1 MENYSESVDLYKNSL
16 ESVGTTQNKYNLV
29 MQGTEAKLNTLKA
42 TGQGVWLKIFNNE
55 DMQVAIESMTSL
67 VEGIGWLVDKLGAI
81 PAILGTASVALGLFS
96 KQYTLLGAS
105 TQNATKLVQQ
115 NGQVVEQVTGR
126 QLQFYGRLGGA
137 IENLIREQVEFH
149 NQQNIGNEITM
160 REITWRQQLGFA
172 YTGLRTK
179 IASITPAM
187 IGARIG
193 ALALSASLAVVQ
205 GVITM
210 GLSVAITAVVGWI
223 THLINA
229 EKEAKEKLDQLNS
242 SYQQTIETNTGNIRT
257 LSALSA
263 EFTALTTKVGRTAD
277 EQKRLNELSNQIAQ
291 ISPDVVEGYDAQGN
305 AIIRNKDAVDQL
317 IKSYQ
322 QANDMEDSKIMN
334 KFDDT
339 YKTAMKP
346 VNKIMNNYDNANA
359 ELEHFKQEKE
369 ALLEGLKVMQEQN
382 ATKEEIAE
390 REKRIADVQ
399 EAINIRAE
407 KMKGLYA
414 DASTQLKTG
423 MGTSF
428 KVMLQE
434 NERFGNAF
442 KTNANAMKVALN
454 MLNDVNFMKNK
465 NWSDVQPELERL
477 ANSNAWSTLKTKVND
492 LNKQFKQDKN
502 LDKYKEGLRKVAE
515 DIANSLNIKG
525 LDSEELIAWLEE
537 MYKVPPAVDNAKSAV
552 TEMEEAVKN
561 LTNQFGTATSNI
573 EDYNKYID
581 ELNDK
586 NVLSA
591 TSVKDI
597 MEKHKELIA
606 YLGNE
611 GELRKKLAELIQAEE
626 DVQQN
631 AYVGML
637 EMSEEFYA
645 QKVKGSGLLE
655 QKLGEY
661 YKSDFE
667 NYKSLAEMKSVVD
680 SNLIKDLSDK
690 WGDYFSLSADGMLQ
704 VDSSIYEGMT
714 GEDGVMNRA
723 TVALNRQITNTRSK
737 LEDVAKRFK
746 SITLSIA
753 PINFDKINLS
763 KNTTGKNGSGSES
776 TTYESK
782 LDGMD
787 KFTAYLDD
795 INTQLQKQDDLISD
809 ISDKAKLYKDAGDRK
824 SLLEALK
831 LETEQYTEQARKLAT
846 LKQDAGLVSTQ
857 QAVLAQTFKK
867 TWGAMSGA
875 DLSTW
880 TRTDFNKMFEQ
891 LFPTKTFKNKSQQ
904 EAYENQKKYF
914 STLVDDWFKYAD
926 QVKSINN
933 DILSTQNDMLQ
944 LMQDRYDTYFKV
956 IEGNLKAVTSSIDN
970 IKNSMDMLTE
980 NEEFDK
986 REEYAQQLIAKTTTY
1001 RDTIEQTITVLT
1013 SHRDTLQQG
1022 SAEWTIVN
1030 DQI

>member
-1 MENYSESVDLYKNSL
+1 
-16 ESVGTTQNKYNLV
+16 
-29 MQGTEAKLNTLKA
+29 
-42 TGQGVWLKIFNNE
+42 
-55 DMQVAIESMTSL
+55 
-67 VEGIGWLVDKLGAI
+67 
-81 PAILGTASVALGLFS
+81 
-96 KQYTLLGAS
+96 
-105 TQNATKLVQQ
+105 
-115 NGQVVEQVTGR
+115 
-126 QLQFYGRLGGA
+126 
-137 IENLIREQVEFH
+137 
-149 NQQNIGNEITM
+149 
-160 REITWRQQLGFA
+160 
-172 YTGLRTK
+172 
-179 IASITPAM
+179 
-187 IGARIG
+187 
-193 ALALSASLAVVQ
+193 
-205 GVITM
+205 
-210 GLSVAITAVVGWI
+210 
-223 THLINA
+223 
-229 EKEAKEKLDQLNS
+229 
-242 SYQQTIETNTGNIRT
+242 
-257 LSALSA
+257 
-263 EFTALTTKVGRTAD
+263 
-277 EQKRLNELSNQIAQ
+277 
-291 ISPDVVEGYDAQGN
+291 
-305 AIIRNKDAVDQL
+305 
-317 IKSYQ
+317 
-322 QANDMEDSKIMN
+322 
-334 KFDDT
+334 
-339 YKTAMKP
+339 
-346 VNKIMNNYDNANA
+346 
-359 ELEHFKQEKE
+359 
-369 ALLEGLKVMQEQN
+369 
-382 ATKEEIAE
+382 
-390 REKRIADVQ
+390 
-399 EAINIRAE
+399 
-407 KMKGLYA
+407 
-414 DASTQLKTG
+414 
-423 MGTSF
+423 
-428 KVMLQE
+428 
-434 NERFGNAF
+434 
-442 KTNANAMKVALN
+442 
-454 MLNDVNFMKNK
+454 
-465 NWSDVQPELERL
+465 
-477 ANSNAWSTLKTKVND
+477 
-492 LNKQFKQDKN
+492 
-502 LDKYKEGLRKVAE
+502 
-515 DIANSLNIKG
+515 
-525 LDSEELIAWLEE
+525 

-1030 DQI
+1030 DQIKNYEKTLQDANKDLKDASDLIAQIQQQELDTASNLQDKIVDALRNKYNKAKEVELDAVEKKKQADLDKANAELEQLKKELADLQDETQSKKDQLAKEKAELELWKKDNSAYAQGKVKELEASIKQHEKELAIDAKQKEIDDKQKEIDTINDTADKEEKRIEDHYKTLLDDQALYAETLKIMETQSQDEILELLKSYDEKYSQLGTTLGKAYADALMAEIKKGQDALKAMQDGVAPVVTPDKPTETPAPPTTPTTPPPIAPPATPPAPPSAPTSTASIAWDGHYYQKGSYGDVVKRIQQNLNAIGYNLVVDGAFGTNTRNAIVDFQRKNGLSADGIVGSNTWGKLIKFDTGGYTGDWGGSGRLAVLHEKERVLNQSQTRAFEYLIYDILPKFYNQTAMSKLDNIASIIFNEPVIKNEIRITNNTPFDVDNNMDNLNKAIKQELKQAGFRINLVR